1 MQFDF
6 YNGYIYMGKHVA
18 PLEHIIL
25 IASQAVFA
33 FYLMLRA

>member
-6 YNGYIYMGKHVA
+6 YNGYMGKHVA
-18 PLEHIIL
+18 PREHIIL